1 MMLPLPSAIRAARK
15 AAGLT
20 QAQAAELVSVAL
32 STWRKWEAGTHRMP
46 QAMLEMFQIKTR
58 QSKCSVEK

>member
-1 MMLPLPSAIRAARK
+1 MTPPLPSSIRTARK
-15 AAGLT
+15 AARLT

-46 QAMLEMFQIKTR
+46 PTAFEMFQIRTQ
-58 QSKCSVEK
+58 QSRNNVEQ